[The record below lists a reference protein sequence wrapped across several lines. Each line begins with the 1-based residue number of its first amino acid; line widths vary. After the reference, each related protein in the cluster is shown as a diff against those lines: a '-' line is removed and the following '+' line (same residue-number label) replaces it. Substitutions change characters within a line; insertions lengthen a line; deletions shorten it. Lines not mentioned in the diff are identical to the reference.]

1 MEVNVYK
8 PISIVPRKKYNI
20 TKVLNF
26 YYNLVNPIDLYFK
39 INKIYTED
47 INFHKKEII
56 LRIISGKA
64 RGTKLN
70 TLEGLD
76 TRPTLDRIKES
87 LFNIMQNEI
96 YNSKVLDLFAG
107 SGTLGV
113 EALIRGAKEAI
124 LCDNSYKAIQI
135 IKENVKKTHFEK
147 QSKIINNDYKKILD
161 ILKNE
166 KFDIIFLDPP
176 YESQFDIQA
185 LKIIIENDM
194 LSREGIIVLETDNE
208 KEKKENL
215 DKLDINV
222 YDLRSYGRVSLFF
235 LNRKEK

>member
-107 SGTLGV
+107 SGALGI
-113 EALIRGAKEAI
+113 EALSRGAKEAI

-135 IKENVKKTHFEK
+135 IEENIKKTHFEK
-147 QSKIINNDYKKILD
+147 QSK
-161 ILKNE
+161 
-166 KFDIIFLDPP
+166 IFLDPP

-194 LSREGIIVLETDNE
+194 LSREGIIILETDNE
-208 KEKKENL
+208 KEKKEEL

>member
-1 MEVNVYK
+1 M
-8 PISIVPRKKYNI
+8 
-20 TKVLNF
+20 LNF
-26 YYNLVNPIDLYFK
+26 YYNLVNPIDLYWK

-47 INFHKKEII
+47 INFHKKEKI

-64 RGTKLN
+64 RGTKLD

-87 LFNIMQNEI
+87 LFNILQNKI
-96 YNSKVLDLFAG
+96 YESKVLDLFAG
-107 SGTLGV
+107 SGALGLETLS
-113 EALIRGAKEAI
+113 RGANEAI
-124 LCDNSYKAIQI
+124 LCDNSYKAIKI
-135 IKENVKKTHFEK
+135 IKNNIAKTHCEK
-147 QSKIINNDYKKILD
+147 QTKVINNDYKETLEM
-161 ILKNE
+161 LKNE

-185 LKIIIENDM
+185 LKIIIEKDM
-194 LSREGIIVLETDNE
+194 LSKEGIIVLETDNE

-222 YDLRSYGRVSLFF
+222 CDLRSYGRVSLFF